1 MAACNLKIQLD
12 EPKKIRV
19 GGEVLTGTVIVR
31 CDKDTNCKGLTV
43 CTRWTTHGRGNV
55 DSGLGAEEVVFQGAW
70 QAGQEYKYG
79 FKLATASW
87 PPTYFGTYLNV
98 SHYVEARAKLAWATD
113 PKASVEIPVVVTTS
127 PADVQPSRKQSANGC
142 GPIGWVLLG
151 LILLVFAVAFIWLVP
166 IIAIVAVIVWFFK
179 SFLPKQLTGS
189 IETKLEPR
197 RVKAGGVVHGHL
209 SFTPKRSVNINS
221 INYKFTG
228 AENCSSGS
236 GSNRKSHKIDLSQQV
251 GELAGTQ
258 RLTAGQLQSFDFEIK
273 VPANAAPSMK
283 LIDNEVV
290 WTVELRVDI
299 PKWPDWTETFTMIVE
314 PSEQAGV
321 ESGRLEA
328 DQARSADEEWFDQVL
343 EQLQGSTDAERLN
356 LVLAAIREHEFKV
369 TFEIEAELI
378 APKTNYLPEE
388 PGVWLETYDSD
399 RDLYVALFVPNTLV
413 APQIDTTWSGRIGVL
428 DYISQ
433 DELLIARMLG

>member
-12 EPKKIRV
+12 EPKKIRL
-19 GGEVLTGTVIVR
+19 GSEVVTGTVIVR

-79 FKLATASW
+79 FKLAAASW
-87 PPTYFGTYLNV
+87 PPTYYGTYLNV
-98 SHYVEARAKLAWATD
+98 SHYVEARAKLAWAVD

-127 PADVQPSRKQSANGC
+127 PADVQPSRKQSASGC
-142 GPIGWVLLG
+142 GPFGWVVLG
-151 LILLVFAVAFIWLVP
+151 LIALVFAVAFWWLIP
-166 IIAIVAVIVWFFK
+166 IIAVIAGLVWFFK

-197 RVKAGGVVHGHL
+197 RVKAGGVVRGHL
-209 SFTPKRSVNINS
+209 SFTPKRSVNINA
-221 INYKFTG
+221 INYNFTG

-236 GSNRKSHKIDLSQQV
+236 GSNRKSHKIELAKQV
-251 GELAGTQ
+251 GQLAGAQ
-258 RLTAGQLQSFDFEIK
+258 RLAGGQLQSFDFEFN

-290 WTVELRVDI
+290 WTVELRIDI
-299 PKWPDWTETFTMIVE
+299 PNWPDWTETFTLIVE
-314 PSEQAGV
+314 PSEQTAT
-321 ESGRLEA
+321 ETARLEVG
-328 DQARSADEEWFDQVL
+328 QTRSADDEWFDQVL
-343 EQLQGSTDAERLN
+343 EQLQESTDSDRLR
-356 LVLAAIREHEFKV
+356 LVLELIREHEFKV
-369 TFEIEAELI
+369 TFDIEAEL
-378 APKTNYLPEE
+378 AVPKTSYLPEE
-388 PGVWLETYDSD
+388 AGVWLEAYDNA
-399 RDLYVALFVPNTLV
+399 RDLYVALFVPTTLV
-413 APQIDTTWSGRIGVL
+413 APQIESTWSGRIGII
-428 DYISQ
+428 DYISE